1 MSFSCKKVV
10 VVVAYSVAE
19 KPTHSQTFHGVKITA
34 HGYIKVTVDQLV
46 DGWDDLELE
55 IPGGYDK
62 NNLGEAIHD

>member
-1 MSFSCKKVV
+1 VSFSCKKVV

-46 DGWDDLELE
+46 DG
-55 IPGGYDK
+55 
-62 NNLGEAIHD
+62 